1 MDDEDAGDSGE
12 DHEDDGEGLDN
23 DSRHSIQETRML

>member
-1 MDDEDAGDSGE
+1 MDDNDAGDSGE

-23 DSRHSIQETRML
+23 DDVAERT